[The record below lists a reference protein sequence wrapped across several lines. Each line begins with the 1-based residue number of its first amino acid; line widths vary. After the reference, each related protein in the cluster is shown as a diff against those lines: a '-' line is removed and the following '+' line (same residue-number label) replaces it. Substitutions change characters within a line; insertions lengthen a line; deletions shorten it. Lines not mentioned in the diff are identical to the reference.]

1 MRILA
6 DSNIIF
12 VEEAFSDFGAM
23 TIAEGREISPAQVKN
38 ADILLVRSVTKVNE
52 SLLAGSLVKFV
63 ASATTGTDHIDLRFL
78 RDHSIGFVN
87 APGSNA
93 NSVAEYVVAALVRLS
108 AVTGKRLENLT
119 LGIVGVGNIGSRVLS
134 LGRALG
140 MNCLLCDPP
149 KKAST
154 GSDIYLP
161 LQSVLKESDIVTL
174 HVPLVATG
182 PSATHR
188 MVNADFL
195 SSMKRRASL
204 INTSRG
210 DILDE
215 QALRDHRRHLG
226 FLVLDVWNNEPRPDP
241 RTVALCDLAT
251 PHIAGYSWDGKV
263 RGTEMIYTGACSYF
277 FKQEKWRAPTAGA
290 QPRPLVP
297 GNAAHSI
304 AEAVNHAYPILEDDA
319 LFRKI
324 VSIDPAKRGEFFDE
338 MRTDYPKRFEFCNYS
353 VVAGDAMPAAVVSV
367 LESLGFRITT
377 PAQVAPED

>member
-6 DSNIIF
+6 DSNIMF
-12 VEEAFSDFGAM
+12 VEEAFSDFGDM
-23 TIAEGREISPAQVKN
+23 TIAEGREISSAQVKN

-52 SLLAGSLVKFV
+52 SLLAGSSVKFV
-63 ASATTGTDHIDLRFL
+63 ASATTGTDHVDLRYL
-78 RDHSIGFVN
+78 RDHSIGFVH

-93 NSVAEYVVAALVRLS
+93 NSVAEYIVAALVRLS
-108 AVTGKRLENLT
+108 SVTGKRLENLT
-119 LGIVGVGNIGSRVLS
+119 LGIIGVGNIGSRVLS

-140 MNCLLCDPP
+140 MHCLLCDPP

-154 GSDIYLP
+154 GNDIYLQLP
-161 LQSVLKESDIVTL
+161 TVLKESDIVTL
-174 HVPLVATG
+174 HVPLITSG
-182 PSATHR
+182 PSVTHR

-195 SSMKRRASL
+195 GSMKRGASL
-204 INTSRG
+204 INASRG
-210 DILDE
+210 DVLDE
-215 QALRDHRRHLG
+215 QSLRDHRGHLG

-263 RGTEMIYTGACSYF
+263 RGTEMIYAGACSYF
-277 FKQEKWRAPTAGA
+277 FKQKKWRFPSTGI
-290 QPRPLVP
+290 QSKPLVSTIE
-297 GNAAHSI
+297 AQSI

-338 MRTDYPKRFEFCNYS
+338 MRADYPKRFEFCNYS
-353 VVAGDAMPAAVVSV
+353 VVPGGALPATV
-367 LESLGFRITT
+367 LSTLELLGFRSN
-377 PAQVAPED
+377 PPQA